1 MLRLSSEKVVLHA
14 YFVCSLPRSYI
25 VPGVKVRDVEESKR
39 VNANVQERMAQRR
52 AGEADKEDAR

>member
-1 MLRLSSEKVVLHA
+1 MLRLSSEKVVPHA
-14 YFVCSLPRSYI
+14 YFVFSLPRSYI

-52 AGEADKEDAR
+52 AGEAHKEDAR